1 MIEEGNIPERAI
13 NDPAA
18 HRAILEELD
27 DVAAGRGQAI
37 PTK

>member
-1 MIEEGNIPERAI
+1 MIEEGTIPERSI
-13 NDPAA
+13 GDPTA
-18 HRAILEELD
+18 HGAILEELD

>member
-1 MIEEGNIPERAI
+1 MIEEGNIPDRSI
-13 NDPAA
+13 GDPSA

-27 DVAAGRGQAI
+27 DVAAGRGHAI